1 MVGGAGFMSLIVDY
15 VSLQAAVVEYLARD
29 QDTFLI
35 GRVPSFIQMSEA
47 KFNRTLMVRQMESR
61 SATTTDITTAEPEF
75 ISLPSDFQS
84 MRRIRL
90 SGITGKPNLDFMS
103 GAQMEEYRRSIANTA
118 AQPKYFSIFG
128 SEIELAPTPDA
139 NSALEMIYR
148 ANIPPL
154 ASNSTNWLLLL
165 APDLYLYGALM
176 ESAPYIKEDARLQTW
191 GSGFKQALDDLNA
204 LGLTSTFNAGPMQVR
219 SSGFHP

>member
-1 MVGGAGFMSLIVDY
+1 VTLIVDY
-15 VSLQAAVVEYLARD
+15 TSLQAAVVEYLARD

-47 KFNRTLMVRQMESR
+47 KFNRTVFVRQMEAR
-61 SATTTDITTAEPEF
+61 SSTITDITAAEPEF
-75 ISLPSDFQS
+75 LALPADFQS
-84 MRRIRL
+84 MRRMRL
-90 SGITGKPNLDFMS
+90 SAVSGSPSALIGKPNLEFMS
-103 GAQMEEYRRSIANTA
+103 GAQMEEFRQCTANAA
-118 AQPKYFSIFG
+118 AQPRYFSIFG

-139 NSALEMIYR
+139 NYAIEMIYR

-154 ASNSTNWLLLL
+154 ATNGTNWLLTM

-191 GSGFKQALDDLNA
+191 GSGFKTALDDLNA
-204 LGLTSTFNAGPMQVR
+204 LGLTSTFNAGPMRVR
-219 SSGFHP
+219 ASGVTP

>member
-1 MVGGAGFMSLIVDY
+1 MTLIVDY
-15 VSLQAAVVEYLARD
+15 ASLQTAVIEYLARD

-47 KFNRTLMVRQMESR
+47 KFNRTVFVRQMEAR
-61 SATTTDITTAEPEF
+61 SSTITDPTADEPEF
-75 ISLPSDFQS
+75 IALPADFQT
-84 MRRIRL
+84 MRRIRITA
-90 SGITGKPNLDFMS
+90 STGKADLQFMS
-103 GAQMEEYRRSIANTA
+103 GEQLEEFRQRRGDVA
-118 AQPKYFSIFG
+118 AQPEYFSIFG

-139 NSALEMIYR
+139 VYTLEMIYR

-154 ASNSTNWLLLL
+154 STNNTNWLLTL

-176 ESAPYIKEDARLQTW
+176 ESAPYIKEDDRLQTW

-204 LGLTSTFNAGPMQVR
+204 LGLTSTFNAGPVQVR
-219 SSGFHP
+219 VSGVTP